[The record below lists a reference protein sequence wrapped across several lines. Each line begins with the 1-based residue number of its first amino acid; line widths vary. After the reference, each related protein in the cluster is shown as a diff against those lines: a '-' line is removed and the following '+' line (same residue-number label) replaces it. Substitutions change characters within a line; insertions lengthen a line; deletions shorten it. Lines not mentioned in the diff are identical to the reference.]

1 MVTPFK
7 NKYVA
12 MAMLF
17 LAAFFCLALVGS
29 TPALAVDT
37 GLEATAG
44 AAGFKTTADPTAQIN
59 TGIAKIISQVI
70 GFIGILFM
78 LLTIYAGFLWMTAQ
92 GNEEQIGKAK
102 KLLVGAIIGMVI
114 IFGAYAITSFL
125 ISNITSSVS

>member
-7 NKYVA
+7 NKHVA

-17 LAAFFCLALVGS
+17 LVAIFCLALIGS

-44 AAGFKTTADPTAQIN
+44 AAGFKTSANPTATIN
-59 TGIAKIISQVI
+59 TGIARIISQVI

-102 KLLVGAIIGMVI
+102 KMLMGAVIGMVI
-114 IFGAYAITSFL
+114 IFGAYAITSFV
-125 ISNITSSVS
+125 ISNVITSVS